1 MEELDLV
8 FSVHQENCSKSVSVF
23 KKDLQKIR
31 SGRASASMLEGVM
44 VDYYG
49 SRTPLAHLG
58 QISSPEPRMLSMQVY
73 DQSAVE
79 SCEKAIRS
87 ADLGLNPSREG
98 NQLRIM
104 IPPLT
109 QETRKDI
116 VKRLNK
122 MAEDIRIS
130 IRNHRRDAN
139 EELKELEKGGSLNKD
154 EAKKAQEKTQ
164 KITDEAIKQ
173 VDVLLKE
180 KEAEC
185 MEV

>member
-8 FSVHQENCSKSVSVF
+8 YSSHQENCTKSVAVF

-31 SGRASASMLEGVM
+31 SGRASASMLESVF

-49 SRTPLAHLG
+49 ARTALSHLG

-79 SCEKAIRS
+79 ACEKAIRS

-98 NQLRIM
+98 NALRIM

-109 QETRKDI
+109 EETRRD
-116 VKRLNK
+116 VVRRLHK
-122 MAEDIRIS
+122 MAEDIRVS

-139 EELKELEKGGSLNKD
+139 EDLKSLEKDGSLSKD
-154 EAKKAQEKTQ
+154 DSKKAQDKVQ

-173 VDVLLKE
+173 VDLLLKE